1 MMRKLSLLIFII
13 SLASCGGQNLQQS
26 QTKGPKSP
34 LNIAN
39 GQNALLEEADS
50 SSAIISD
57 TAHTKE
63 PKSAK

>member
-1 MMRKLSLLIFII
+1 MRKLSLLIIII

-26 QTKGPKSP
+26 QKNGTKSP

-39 GQNALLEEADS
+39 GQNAILEEADS

-57 TAHTKE
+57 TTHTKE
-63 PKSAK
+63 PVKAK